1 MHIFD
6 FYQAVLENTIET
18 AKRDGKYD
26 EGIVDVKGTS
36 ITLAEPQKAC
46 VSCDIQASIPLA
58 FKANMVHPDSR
69 SIKCVGCR

>member
-36 ITLAEPQKAC
+36 ITLAEPQKVC
-46 VSCDIQASIPLA
+46 ISCDIQYLTLTCQFSWPTCCI
-58 FKANMVHPDSR
+58 
-69 SIKCVGCR
+69 